1 MSFLGAE
8 ELHGVLKRYHKNG
21 LMKRF
26 TGLRNIIKV
35 SKLWIFVFHSHVY
48 KFDVEEIDP
57 HRFQTADE
65 IRKLNSQVKTKQ
77 YIKEVD
83 TWKSRNS

>member
-1 MSFLGAE
+1 M
-8 ELHGVLKRYHKNG
+8 
-21 LMKRF
+21 
-26 TGLRNIIKV
+26 IKV
-35 SKLWIFVFHSHVY
+35 SKLYIFVFHLHVY

-65 IRKLNSQVKTKQ
+65 IQKLYTQVKTSQ

-83 TWKSRNS
+83 TWKSRYSKRLWGVHAKVNKEDKE